1 MPVYLCVYVR
11 IAFFGPYTHTFFF
24 FLRLNVISEELGRG
38 SHVSE
43 IVLKAFWQEIRASA
57 IIIPWSLVPPQK
69 PQPRSPRRNES
80 LTCNEAPGCSSVHY
94 HVNRRWENAKY
105 VDYTYVGGFGE
116 RCIFAFFIYFFVFVF
131 FRCTYGMQ
139 HVPLGVYWII
149 EIRTRMATVI
159 MILSWLLSLRI
170 LLSLVYYI
178 NIIMCCYYHWC
189 CYWWCFVAIVVK
201 NLIRCSR
208 TQIVM
213 YTLYSLNNLFN
224 TGKSR
229 KLIRKIKKKGKEREK
244 RIRNFDL
251 PSLELV

>member
-1 MPVYLCVYVR
+1 MGERQICRLYLCWR
-11 IAFFGPYTHTFFF
+11 
-24 FLRLNVISEELGRG
+24 
-38 SHVSE
+38 
-43 IVLKAFWQEIRASA
+43 FWREMHI
-57 IIIPWSLVPPQK
+57 
-69 PQPRSPRRNES
+69 
-80 LTCNEAPGCSSVHY
+80 
-94 HVNRRWENAKY
+94 
-105 VDYTYVGGFGE
+105 
-116 RCIFAFFIYFFVFVF
+116 CIFYLLFCFCF

-139 HVPLGVYWII
+139 HVPLGVSWII
-149 EIRTRMATVI
+149 EIRSRMATVI
-159 MILSWLLSLRI
+159 MISSWLLSLRI
-170 LLSLVYYI
+170 LFSLVYYI

-213 YTLYSLNNLFN
+213 YILYSLNNLFN

-251 PSLELV
+251 PSLKLV